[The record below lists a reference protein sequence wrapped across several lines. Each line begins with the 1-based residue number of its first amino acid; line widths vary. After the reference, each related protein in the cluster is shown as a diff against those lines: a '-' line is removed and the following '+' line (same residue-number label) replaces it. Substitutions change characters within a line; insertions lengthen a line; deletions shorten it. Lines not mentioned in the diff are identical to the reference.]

1 MGGEQIDV
9 VGLVRDGKARYEWHW
24 LTSSRDDLRLR
35 IAVLRD
41 AMKFMREHTDI
52 CEANALIVYAWNEY
66 DEGGWLAPT
75 RSAHGP
81 NTSRLDAVRTVLSKR
96 R

>member
-1 MGGEQIDV
+1 MSWEVDDDYHRQDV
-9 VGLVRDGKARYEWHW
+9 FP
-24 LTSSRDDLRLR
+24 SSAEPAE
-35 IAVLRD
+35 IAAHLRD